1 MKAERSIKQK
11 MKSIL
16 AVMAVV
22 LLLLCFLINGTIQEV
37 LISNAGEHTKITA
50 QKL

>member
-37 LISNAGEHTKITA
+37 PSV
-50 QKL
+50 